1 MNNLH
6 GEWWCW
12 TRGKSG
18 RAALLSGWTDRILWS
33 VGSWRASTNRPQNG
47 SRERRKKRNKFVIKS
62 LIMICVLSKMGRNAY
77 RAILCTIW
85 GRTMSCPPDRND
97 TEEGR
102 PGRPPPPTAPR
113 RQWSAALTNLFIT
126 SGHHK
131 NPASIQRIIHPS
143 IRRKKVNVL
152 ITISFRYYYYLGV

>member
-33 VGSWRASTNRPQNG
+33 VGAWRASTNRRQNG
-47 SRERRKKRNKFVIKS
+47 SREKKKEKQIRHQIIDYD
-62 LIMICVLSKMGRNAY
+62 LCLCMGGRNAY

-85 GRTMSCPPDRND
+85 GRTRSCPPDRND
-97 TEEGR
+97 TGEGR

-113 RQWSAALTNLFIT
+113 RQWSAALTNLFII

-131 NPASIQRIIHPS
+131 NPTSIRCIIHPS
-143 IRRKKVNVL
+143 IRKSRNVL
-152 ITISFRYYYYLGV
+152 ITISFRYYYYDYLGV